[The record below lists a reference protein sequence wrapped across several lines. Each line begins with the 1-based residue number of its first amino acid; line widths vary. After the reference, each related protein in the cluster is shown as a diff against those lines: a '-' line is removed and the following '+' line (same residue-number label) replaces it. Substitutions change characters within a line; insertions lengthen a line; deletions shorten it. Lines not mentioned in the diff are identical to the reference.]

1 MVGGATVEP
10 YRFVNVTY
18 RISCSLRNNPDFIW
32 AFNSLSLS
40 CTTTMGKFNE
50 KLNNPSGF

>member
-18 RISCSLRNNPDFIW
+18 RICISK
-32 AFNSLSLS
+32 
-40 CTTTMGKFNE
+40 GKELLKNKRSICDIVQILKKKFEQKN
-50 KLNNPSGF
+50 